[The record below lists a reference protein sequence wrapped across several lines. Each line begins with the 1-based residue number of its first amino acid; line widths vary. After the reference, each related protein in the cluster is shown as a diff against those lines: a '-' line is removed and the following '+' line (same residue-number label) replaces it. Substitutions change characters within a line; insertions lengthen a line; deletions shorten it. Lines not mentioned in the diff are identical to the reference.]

1 MNIVFFQLP
10 NITKIKGF
18 HIDFTVQ
25 KFEVS
30 IPFISIKV
38 NHLLEVFLFYH
49 IAIADFNKSS
59 KPLKAVHYSD
69 FTMFGVFRGLR
80 HDERHIK
87 LNCNDNLISLWGLIK
102 FIQFNLI

>member
-18 HIDFTVQ
+18 PIDFTVQ

-38 NHLLEVFLFYH
+38 SHLLEVFLFYH
-49 IAIADFNKSS
+49 IAIAYFNKSS
-59 KPLKAVHYSD
+59 KPLKAVHYGD
-69 FTMFGVFRGLR
+69 FTMVKRLCAI
-80 HDERHIK
+80 HQ
-87 LNCNDNLISLWGLIK
+87 NTSNLL
-102 FIQFNLI
+102 